1 MRLLKKSAAFLI
13 VVAIAAAGG
22 ASTVSASTTI
32 DQLGSDIDGEAAN
45 DHSGSSVSLSSDGS
59 IIAISAQDDDNG
71 TDSGHVRLYEWNGTA
86 WQQKGNDIDGE
97 AAEDRSGYAVSLS
110 SNGSIVAISAVFNDG
125 TNGGDSGHVRVYE
138 WNGSAWQQKGN
149 DIDGEAADDYS
160 GRSVSLSS
168 DGAIVA
174 IGAYGNDGNG
184 DGSGHVRLYE
194 WNGTAWQQ
202 KGNDIDGEAAGDYSG
217 WSVSLSSDGS
227 IVAIGAPGNDD
238 NGTDSGHVR
247 LYEWNG
253 TAWQQKGNDIDGEA
267 AEDRSGYA
275 VSLSSNGSIV
285 AISAVFND
293 GTNGGDSGHVRVYEW
308 NGSAWQQKGNDID
321 GEAADDYSGRSVSL
335 SSDGAIVAIGAYGND
350 GNGDGSGHVRLYEW
364 NGTAWQQKGNDL
376 EGEAENDV
384 SGSSVS
390 LSSDGAIVAI
400 GAFDNDGNGA
410 NAGHVRLFEW
420 DGEAWVQKGSDIDGE
435 AADDYSGS
443 SVSLSS
449 DGSIVA
455 IGALGNDGDGASS
468 QGHVR
473 VYEWDGSAW
482 QQKGNDIDGEAAS
495 DYSGSSVSLSSDG
508 AIVAIGAV
516 YNDGINGEDSGHV
529 RVYSIATTQNITTP
543 EPDENVELP
552 ATGSM
557 GGIVSQVLLVLGAGG
572 LLMLFSRRR
581 LSVRD

>member
-32 DQLGSDIDGEAAN
+32 DQLGSDMDGESAN
-45 DHSGSSVSLSSDGS
+45 DYSGSSVSLSSDGS

-97 AAEDRSGYAVSLS
+97 AAEDFFGSSVSLS
-110 SNGSIVAISAVFNDG
+110 ADGAIVAIGAVFNDG
-125 TNGGDSGHVRVYE
+125 NGHNAGHVRLYE
-138 WNGSAWQQKGN
+138 WDGSAWQQKGN
-149 DIDGEAADDYS
+149 DIEGEAADDYS
-160 GRSVSLSS
+160 GRSVSLSA

-174 IGAYGNDGNG
+174 IGAYGNEGNG
-184 DGSGHVRLYE
+184 DFSGHVRLYE
-194 WNGTAWQQ
+194 WDGSAWQQ

-227 IVAIGAPGNDD
+227 IVAIGASGNDD

-247 LYEWNG
+247 LYEW
-253 TAWQQKGNDIDGEA
+253 D
-267 AEDRSGYA
+267 
-275 VSLSSNGSIV
+275 
-285 AISAVFND
+285 
-293 GTNGGDSGHVRVYEW
+293 
-308 NGSAWQQKGNDID
+308 GSAWQQKGNDID
-321 GEAADDYSGRSVSL
+321 
-335 SSDGAIVAIGAYGND
+335 
-350 GNGDGSGHVRLYEW
+350 
-364 NGTAWQQKGNDL
+364 
-376 EGEAENDV
+376 GEAENDV

-400 GAFDNDGNGA
+400 GAFDNDGNGR
-410 NAGHVRLFEW
+410 NAGHVRLYEW
-420 DGEAWVQKGSDIDGE
+420 NGEAWVQKGSDIDGE
-435 AADDYSGS
+435 AEDDYSGS

-455 IGALGNDGDGASS
+455 IGALGNDADGAGSY
-468 QGHVR
+468 GHVR
-473 VYEWDGSAW
+473 LYEWDGSAW

-508 AIVAIGAV
+508 AIVAIGAA

-543 EPDENVELP
+543 EPDERVELP